1 MVQEARQDPN
11 VSLDAPVTSEPAI
24 GPMPG
29 AGTRE
34 TRELEV
40 KTMTAQKVSDS
51 PTKLEDPR
59 HKRGFLYS
67 FSHVMLTLTLI
78 SIVGFIG
85 GAAIAASILLGVI
98 DLDAA
103 WIKDLIKAGKE
114 AVNYIRH

>member
-11 VSLDAPVTSEPAI
+11 VSLDAPMTSGPAV
-24 GPMPG
+24 GPIPET
-29 AGTRE
+29 GTRE
-34 TRELEV
+34 TRELEA
-40 KTMTAQKVSDS
+40 KTKTAQKVSES

-59 HKRGFLYS
+59 RKKSFLYS

-103 WIKDLIKAGKE
+103 WIKDLIKVFKE
-114 AVNYIRH
+114 AVKYIRH